1 MRYFILLFSSIFFS
15 ALQGYAQKISYSDVL
30 NNETIS
36 MDFSIIGKQGNNYL
50 IYKNYR
56 KKNYISVYGPSM
68 QMIKNYPL
76 DKIPDKIYGYD
87 FISYADG
94 VIMFYQYRKGRT
106 VYSAA
111 LKIDNEGKPITD
123 PYILDETKI
132 SNAVDSKVYSVAV
145 SENKNLLLL
154 YKILKKGNTVS
165 LSTFTFNQA
174 LELTKNTLDILNYQ
188 ERQNIFSDIAV
199 NNSGD
204 FIIAKLTR
212 KPNRESAYAME
223 IFSRRT
229 SDTAGMSVNIPL
241 NEKLVDEVFIKSD
254 NINQR
259 FLLNTM
265 FADDKSNNFQG
276 VFSVLYPFNEK
287 DSILSAFNSFPDSL
301 RNSFTSSGNAKKAFQ
316 NTYLQNII
324 IKNDGG
330 FIISAEDQT
339 TTVSNNYYRRRDN
352 LYNDYYYNYPY
363 YNYGRYT
370 PYNNFYRSTQFNYDN
385 VLICSV
391 DRNLDPEWN
400 RILLKR
406 QQELESANLLSYLIM
421 NTGGML
427 HFIYA
432 ENEKSSQ
439 IINNIAISS
448 DGDIKRFPNF
458 KNTNEAYKFVP
469 NSGKQVAYNKII
481 LPCIYKSYLIFALVE
496 FAQ

>member
-1 MRYFILLFSSIFFS
+1 MKRIQYFLHL
-15 ALQGYAQKISYSDVL
+15 
-30 NNETIS
+30 
-36 MDFSIIGKQGNNYL
+36 
-50 IYKNYR
+50 
-56 KKNYISVYGPSM
+56 
-68 QMIKNYPL
+68 
-76 DKIPDKIYGYD
+76 
-87 FISYADG
+87 
-94 VIMFYQYRKGRT
+94 
-106 VYSAA
+106 
-111 LKIDNEGKPITD
+111 
-123 PYILDETKI
+123 
-132 SNAVDSKVYSVAV
+132 
-145 SENKNLLLL
+145 
-154 YKILKKGNTVS
+154 
-165 LSTFTFNQA
+165 
-174 LELTKNTLDILNYQ
+174 
-188 ERQNIFSDIAV
+188 
-199 NNSGD
+199 
-204 FIIAKLTR
+204 
-212 KPNRESAYAME
+212 
-223 IFSRRT
+223 
-229 SDTAGMSVNIPL
+229 
-241 NEKLVDEVFIKSD
+241 
-254 NINQR
+254 
-259 FLLNTM
+259 
-265 FADDKSNNFQG
+265 
-276 VFSVLYPFNEK
+276 
-287 DSILSAFNSFPDSL
+287 ILSRILL

-448 DGDIKRFPNF
+448 DGDINRFPNF